1 VLSEFAQRLVIHSK
15 ANMVN
20 TMVESALSS
29 GSSHKLVNAPLN
41 PNTSAQLNAT
51 MDTELQM
58 HKRVLI
64 IDDNVDVADT
74 LAQWLQLAGHDV
86 RTVYSGVEAISATA
100 EFRPEIILLDI
111 GLPDLNGYDV
121 AAKLRALTDLPPFLL
136 VAVTGYGQASDEKA
150 FIEAGF
156 DRHFAKP
163 MGLSKLESI
172 GLHL

>member
-1 VLSEFAQRLVIHSK
+1 
-15 ANMVN
+15 
-20 TMVESALSS
+20 MVENALSGDS
-29 GSSHKLVNAPLN
+29 ARKYASLN
-41 PNTSAQLNAT
+41 PNLSFNPNKT

-74 LAQWLQLAGHDV
+74 LAQWLQLAGHEV
-86 RTVYSGVEAISATA
+86 RTVYNGVEAISVTT
-100 EFRPEIILLDI
+100 EFCPEIVLLDI

-121 AAKLRALTDLPPFLL
+121 AAQLRALPDTPPFLL

-156 DRHFAKP
+156 DRHFTKP